1 MTGLNANRVLCRKGA
16 RILTADETEFVS
28 GSFALTNVC
37 TAPNRL
43 THTGDADGCGDIDH
57 S

>member
-1 MTGLNANRVLCRKGA
+1 MTHLNGNRVLCRKGA